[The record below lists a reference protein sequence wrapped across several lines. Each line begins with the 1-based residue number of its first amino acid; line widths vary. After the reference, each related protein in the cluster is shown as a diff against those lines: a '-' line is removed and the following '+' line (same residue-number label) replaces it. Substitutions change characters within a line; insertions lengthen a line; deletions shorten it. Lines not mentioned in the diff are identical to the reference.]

1 MGSNEFLF
9 AKQGNLVQFSFQLVQ
24 SSDSGHLLSHKRL
37 RGSLNVA
44 SVEIHVRDC
53 GSFLFSNWLFR
64 DSKFFQLLTKCNLV
78 IRCSFQFE
86 MSNQKLYIRGC
97 VLYSEGGE

>member
-1 MGSNEFLF
+1 MVDSLFDFVNVLDFFVGSNEFLF
-9 AKQGNLVQFSFQLVQ
+9 VKQGNLVQFSFQLVQ

-64 DSKFFQLLTKCNLV
+64 DSKSL
-78 IRCSFQFE
+78 
-86 MSNQKLYIRGC
+86 
-97 VLYSEGGE
+97 